1 MPITKLDANGR
12 VLIPLSIRYVLDL
25 NEGDNFAVD
34 HLRDGTI
41 ILKKLNEG
49 DRL

>member
-34 HLRDGTI
+34 HFRDGTI
-41 ILKKLNEG
+41 ILKKIE
-49 DRL
+49 